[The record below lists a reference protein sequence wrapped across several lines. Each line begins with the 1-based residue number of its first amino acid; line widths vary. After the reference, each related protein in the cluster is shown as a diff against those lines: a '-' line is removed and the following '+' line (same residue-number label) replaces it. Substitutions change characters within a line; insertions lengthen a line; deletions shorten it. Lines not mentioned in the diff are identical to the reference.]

1 MSDQL
6 VNNIRKEHYPLQ
18 IYTAFNNNPAVIGIT
33 TKLIS
38 FVQEVYRNLEPD
50 HFDGQ
55 IVIYTSLDDSVL
67 LNEGEGKDF
76 FDKNILINNSSDF
89 LVLQLF
95 QTDRLPLIWQ
105 NVNPENIF
113 NSDKAVAYSY
123 HDYKEYFVANKNK
136 IEIINR
142 FDCAS
147 IYALQYHY
155 LSEALLKYKEE
166 KIRYSSC
173 LIFRESWFDT
183 AARIYFKQ
191 QPEETMQKSLSEFL
205 DSSLRGVDVVRE
217 YNNGASKPVDVRVY
231 WKEANRAAMIEL
243 KWLGQSKNA
252 QGALSTAYANGRA
265 NDGLDQVKE
274 YMDLEN
280 QDTPTCITK
289 GYLVIIDGR
298 RRGVAANPLTIN
310 VADGMHYRNQGIT
323 FDPDKNFFDT
333 MTGFEEPIRLFAEP
347 ICI

>member
-6 VNNIRKEHYPLQ
+6 VNNIRKENYPLQ
-18 IYTAFNNNPAVIGIT
+18 IYTAMNNNPDVIKIT
-33 TKLIS
+33 TNLIS
-38 FVQEVYRNLEPD
+38 FVQDVYRSIEPD
-50 HFDGQ
+50 HFDGR
-55 IVIYTSLDDSVL
+55 IVIYTTVDDSVL
-67 LNEGEGKDF
+67 LDVDKGRPF
-76 FDKNILINNSSDF
+76 FDRNILINNTSKF
-89 LVLQLF
+89 IVIQLF
-95 QTDRLPLIWQ
+95 QADRLPLIWEDVSPR
-105 NVNPENIF
+105 NVFKSNNAIT
-113 NSDKAVAYSY
+113 YSY
-123 HDYKEYFVANKNK
+123 RKHKEFFVANKIK

-173 LIFRESWFDT
+173 LIFRGSWFDEAT
-183 AARIYFKQ
+183 RIYFKQ
-191 QPEETMQKSLSEFL
+191 QPEEVMQKSLSEFL

-252 QGALSTAYANGRA
+252 AGDLSTAYANSRG

-298 RRGVAANPLTIN
+298 RRGVAANLKIID
-310 VADGMHYRNQGIT
+310 VANGMHYRNQEVT
-323 FDPDKNFFDT
+323 FDPAKNFYDT
-333 MTGFEEPIRLFAEP
+333 MTGFEKPIRMFAEP
-347 ICI
+347 ICN

>member
-6 VNNIRKEHYPLQ
+6 VNNIRKENYPLQ
-18 IYTAFNNNPAVIGIT
+18 IYTAFNCNATVIGLT

-38 FVQEVYRNLEPD
+38 FVQDVYRNLEPS
-50 HFDGQ
+50 HFRGQ
-55 IVIYTSLDDSVL
+55 LIIYTSLDDSIL
-67 LNEGEGKDF
+67 LDEGAAIKF
-76 FDKNILINNSSDF
+76 FDKNILINNNSEV
-89 LVLQLF
+89 LVFQLF
-95 QTDRLPLIWQ
+95 QSDKPPLLWQ
-105 NVNPENIF
+105 NVNPQNVF
-113 NSDKAVAYSY
+113 NSTNAIIYSY
-123 HDYKEYFVANKNK
+123 QNLSECFVANKTK
-136 IEIINR
+136 IKIINR

-173 LIFRESWFDT
+173 SIFQGSWFDEAT
-183 AARIYFKQ
+183 RIYFKQ
-191 QPEETMQKSLSEFL
+191 QPEKTMQTSLREFL

-217 YNNGASKPVDVRVY
+217 YNLGASKPVDVRVY
-231 WKEANRAAMIEL
+231 WKEANRAALIEL
-243 KWLGQSKNA
+243 KWLGQSKTP
-252 QGALSTAYANGRA
+252 QGVLSTAYTNGRG

-298 RRGVAANPLTIN
+298 RRGVAANPATID
-310 VADGMHYRNQGIT
+310 VAKGMYYNNQEIT
-323 FDPDKNFFDT
+323 FAANKNYFNT
-333 MTGFEEPIRLFAEP
+333 MTGFEKPTRMFAEP
-347 ICI
+347 VCS

>member
-6 VNNIRKEHYPLQ
+6 VNNIRKENYPLQ
-18 IYTAFNNNPAVIGIT
+18 IFTAMNNNPAVIGIT
-33 TKLIS
+33 TKVIA
-38 FVQEVYRNLEPD
+38 FVQEVYRSIEPG
-50 HFDGQ
+50 HFDGH
-55 IVIYTSLDDSVL
+55 IVIYSTLDDSIL
-67 LNEGEGKDF
+67 LDAGAAADL
-76 FDKNILINNSSDF
+76 FDKNILINNTSDV

-95 QTDRLPLIWQ
+95 QSDKLPLIWQ
-105 NVNPENIF
+105 NVNSENVF
-113 NSDKAVAYSY
+113 NSDKAVVYSY
-123 HDYKEYFVANKNK
+123 QDYEEYFVANKTK

-166 KIRYSSC
+166 KIRHSSC
-173 LIFRESWFDT
+173 LIFRDSWFDEAT
-183 AARIYFKQ
+183 RIYFRQ
-191 QPEETMQKSLSEFL
+191 QPEEIMQNSLKEFL

-252 QGALSTAYANGRA
+252 QGTLATSYSNARG

-274 YMDLEN
+274 YLDLAI

-289 GYLVIIDGR
+289 GYLVVIDGR
-298 RRGVAANPLTIN
+298 RRGVAANIQTIN
-310 VADGMHYRNQGIT
+310 VADGMHYRNQEIDY
-323 FDPDKNFFDT
+323 DPAKKYYKT
-333 MTGFEEPIRLFAEP
+333 MTGFEDPIRMFAEP
-347 ICI
+347 ICN